1 MKMKPKRG
9 QFSRSQVVVLVSVWA
24 LNTIVFAFL
33 TYVFP
38 REIARLAE
46 LGLAEGSGVIFLF
59 FPAMVITIAMITHS
73 LRQ

>member
-1 MKMKPKRG
+1 MKAKPKRG
-9 QFSRSQVVVLVSVWA
+9 RFSRSQVAVLVSVWA
-24 LNTIVFAFL
+24 VNIMVFGFL

-46 LGLAEGSGVIFLF
+46 LGLAEGSGIIFLF
-59 FPAMVITIAMITHS
+59 FPAMVTTIAMITHS